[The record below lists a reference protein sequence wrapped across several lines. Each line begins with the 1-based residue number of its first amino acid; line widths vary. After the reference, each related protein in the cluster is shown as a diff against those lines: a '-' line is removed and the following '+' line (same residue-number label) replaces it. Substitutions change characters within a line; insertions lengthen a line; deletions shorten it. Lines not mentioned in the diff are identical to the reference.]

1 MAKNLSLAVLLLL
14 GLVKADQPVSCLGQA
29 AGAWNFHMS
38 ADAQTVDLFQTQEV
52 CTHQMPNKLQI
63 LTQNQDFSFASEQ
76 VMQVQ
81 LNEDGTAKAQKC
93 GKFAGGECK
102 ASDGEEIA
110 GTWVAF
116 YDQAFKVELDNGQRF
131 LANYRYSVKEYVIS
145 DPLKSGAK
153 AIKNVETDD
162 YDKFY
167 SQCDRTMVGFVQ
179 DKGQSS
185 TLKAHAVDC
194 FYGIKADSEKSK
206 LADQKAAKLA
216 DAKKKAEEDK

>member
-116 YDQAFKVELDNGQRF
+116 YDQAFKVELDNGPEL
-131 LANYRYSVKEYVIS
+131 LATSGGDGVVRVFSVGRGCQKHQ
-145 DPLKSGAK
+145 LSG
-153 AIKNVETDD
+153 
-162 YDKFY
+162 
-167 SQCDRTMVGFVQ
+167 
-179 DKGQSS
+179 
-185 TLKAHAVDC
+185 
-194 FYGIKADSEKSK
+194 
-206 LADQKAAKLA
+206 
-216 DAKKKAEEDK
+216 EEDIFESGMKDLVNL